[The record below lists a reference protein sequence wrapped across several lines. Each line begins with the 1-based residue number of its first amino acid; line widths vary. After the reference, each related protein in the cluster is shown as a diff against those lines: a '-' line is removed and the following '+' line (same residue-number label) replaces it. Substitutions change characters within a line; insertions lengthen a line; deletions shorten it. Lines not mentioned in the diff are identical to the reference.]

1 MLKLSSQW
9 VGANSGLNTRKGII
23 LMDSV
28 VALIIISLTMV
39 LVLQATKAHGI
50 QQRKFEAEEVKLRK
64 EAATVSFQWKNLHV
78 KK

>member
-1 MLKLSSQW
+1 LLKLSSRW
-9 VGANSGLNTRKGII
+9 VGANSGLSTRKGII

-39 LVLQATKAHGI
+39 LVVQATKVHGI
-50 QQRKFEAEEVKLRK
+50 RQRKFEAEEIKLRK
-64 EAATVSFQWKNLHV
+64 EAATVSTKWKNLHV